1 MVDSKKANNSALFRM
16 ALAAAA
22 VILAAAAVV
31 IGVARAAKKP
41 ADDTSQEQ
49 SPVVTE
55 SPVPSAASEPT
66 RELTV
71 APAPVDFSVWKSVNE
86 EIYGWL
92 EIPDTN
98 ISYPVVQSAASDEYY
113 LRRHYDGTSN
123 TYGTIFSQGTYNNT
137 GFTDRVTTLY
147 GHDVWNEDLYFHQ
160 LHKFSDD
167 TFFDEHTKVYTYTP
181 EERQTWN
188 ILARAT
194 VDDRHI
200 MYSFHDFADA
210 NDVADF
216 MELVQEGSESRIK
229 ADVYQTTNENSRYLI
244 LSTCHPTV
252 PEKRCLLIC
261 VLSSIASTEYTGDGI
276 TPEDIPK

>member
-1 MVDSKKANNSALFRM
+1 M

-41 ADDTSQEQ
+41 ADDTSREQ

-55 SPVPSAASEPT
+55 SPSPSAASEPT

-71 APAPVDFSVWKSVNE
+71 AQAPVDFSVWKSVNE

-98 ISYPVVQSAASDEYY
+98 ISYPVVQSATSDEYY

-210 NDVADF
+210 SDVADF
-216 MELVQEGSESRIK
+216 MELVQEGAESRIK

-244 LSTCHPTV
+244 LSTCHPTA

-261 VLSSIASTEYTGDGI
+261 VLSSIAPTEYTGDGI

>member
-1 MVDSKKANNSALFRM
+1 MVDSKKTNNSALFCM

-31 IGVARAAKKP
+31 IGVAKAAKKP

-55 SPVPSAASEPT
+55 SPVPSAVSEPT

-71 APAPVDFSVWKSVNE
+71 APAPVDFSVWKSVND

-200 MYSFHDFADA
+200 MYSLHDFADA
-210 NDVADF
+210 SDVADF

-261 VLSSIASTEYTGDGI
+261 VLSSIAPTEYTGDGI

>member
-1 MVDSKKANNSALFRM
+1 MLDSKKTNNSALFRM
-16 ALAAAA
+16 ALVAAA
-22 VILAAAAVV
+22 VILAAAVIV
-31 IGVARAAKKP
+31 IGIAKAAKKP

-49 SPVVTE
+49 STVITE

-66 RELTV
+66 REPTV
-71 APAPVDFSVWKSVNE
+71 APAPVDFSVWKSVND

-98 ISYPVVQSAASDEYY
+98 ISHPVVQSATSDEYY

-181 EERQTWN
+181 EERQTWS

-200 MYSFHDFADA
+200 MYSFRDFADA
-210 NDVADF
+210 SDVADF

>member
-1 MVDSKKANNSALFRM
+1 M
-16 ALAAAA
+16 ALVAAA
-22 VILAAAAVV
+22 VILAAAVIV
-31 IGVARAAKKP
+31 IGIAKAAKKP

-49 SPVVTE
+49 STVITE

-66 RELTV
+66 REPTV
-71 APAPVDFSVWKSVNE
+71 APAPVDFSVWKSVND

-98 ISYPVVQSAASDEYY
+98 ISYPVVQSATSDEYY

-181 EERQTWN
+181 DERQTWS

-210 NDVADF
+210 SDVADF

>member
-1 MVDSKKANNSALFRM
+1 M

-31 IGVARAAKKP
+31 IGVAKAAKKP

-55 SPVPSAASEPT
+55 SPSPSAASEPT

-71 APAPVDFSVWKSVNE
+71 APAPVDFSVWKSVND

-210 NDVADF
+210 SDVADF

-229 ADVYQTTNENSRYLI
+229 ADVYQTINENSRYLI
-244 LSTCHPTV
+244 LSTCHPTA

-261 VLSSIASTEYTGDGI
+261 VLSSIAPTEYTGDGI

>member
-1 MVDSKKANNSALFRM
+1 MVDSKKTNNSALFRM
-16 ALAAAA
+16 ALVAAA
-22 VILAAAAVV
+22 VILAAAVIV
-31 IGVARAAKKP
+31 IGIAKAAKKP

-49 SPVVTE
+49 STVITE

-66 RELTV
+66 REPTV
-71 APAPVDFSVWKSVNE
+71 APAPVDFSVWKSVND

-98 ISYPVVQSAASDEYY
+98 ISYPVVQSATSDEYY

-181 EERQTWN
+181 EERQTWS

>member
-1 MVDSKKANNSALFRM
+1 MGNSKRTNDTALFRIALIM
-16 ALAAAA
+16 AALILVAAG
-22 VILAAAAVV
+22 IV
-31 IGVARAAKKP
+31 IGIANALKKP
-41 ADDTSQEQ
+41 EEAVSSEQATLIEDEPSSTVTSEPANET
-49 SPVVTE
+49 SV
-55 SPVPSAASEPT
+55 VPS
-66 RELTV
+66 
-71 APAPVDFSVWKSVNE
+71 PVDFSAWKSVNE

-210 NDVADF
+210 SDVADF

-244 LSTCHPTV
+244 LSTCHPTA

-261 VLSSIASTEYTGDGI
+261 VLSSIAPTEYTGDGI
-276 TPEDIPK
+276 TPEDISK

>member
-1 MVDSKKANNSALFRM
+1 MLDSKKTNNSALFRM
-16 ALAAAA
+16 ALVAAA
-22 VILAAAAVV
+22 VILAAAVIV
-31 IGVARAAKKP
+31 IGIAKAAKKP

-49 SPVVTE
+49 STVITE

-66 RELTV
+66 REPTV
-71 APAPVDFSVWKSVNE
+71 APAPVDFSVWKSVND

-98 ISYPVVQSAASDEYY
+98 ISYPVVQSATSDEYY

-181 EERQTWN
+181 EERQTWS

-200 MYSFHDFADA
+200 MYSFRDFADES
-210 NDVADF
+210 DVADF

-276 TPEDIPK
+276 TPVDIPK

>member
-1 MVDSKKANNSALFRM
+1 MVDSKKTNNSALFRM
-16 ALAAAA
+16 ALVAAA
-22 VILAAAAVV
+22 VILAAAVIV
-31 IGVARAAKKP
+31 IGIAKAAKKP
-41 ADDTSQEQ
+41 ADDTSREQ
-49 SPVVTE
+49 STVITE

-66 RELTV
+66 REPTV
-71 APAPVDFSVWKSVNE
+71 APAPVDFSVWKSVND

-98 ISYPVVQSAASDEYY
+98 ISYPVVQSATSDEYY

-181 EERQTWN
+181 EERQTWS
-188 ILARAT
+188 ILARTT

-200 MYSFHDFADA
+200 MYSFRDFADA
-210 NDVADF
+210 SDVADF

>member
-1 MVDSKKANNSALFRM
+1 M
-16 ALAAAA
+16 ALVAAA
-22 VILAAAAVV
+22 VILAAAVIV
-31 IGVARAAKKP
+31 IGIAKAAKKP

-49 SPVVTE
+49 STVITE
-55 SPVPSAASEPT
+55 SSVPSAASEPT

-71 APAPVDFSVWKSVNE
+71 APAPVDFSVWKSVND

-98 ISYPVVQSAASDEYY
+98 ISYPVVQSATSDEYY

-181 EERQTWN
+181 EERQTWS

-210 NDVADF
+210 SDVADF

-229 ADVYQTTNENSRYLI
+229 ADVYQTTNEHSHYLI

>member
-1 MVDSKKANNSALFRM
+1 MVDFKKTNNSALFRM

>member
-1 MVDSKKANNSALFRM
+1 MGNSKRTNDTALFRM
-16 ALAAAA
+16 ALISAALILVAA
-22 VILAAAAVV
+22 GIV
-31 IGVARAAKKP
+31 IGVADALKKP
-41 ADDTSQEQ
+41 EEAASSEQATVIEDEPSSTVTSE
-49 SPVVTE
+49 PATE
-55 SPVPSAASEPT
+55 TSVVPS
-66 RELTV
+66 
-71 APAPVDFSVWKSVNE
+71 PVDFSAWKAVND

-98 ISYPVVQSAASDEYY
+98 ISYPVLQSAESDEYY
-113 LRRHYDGTSN
+113 LRRHFDGTSN
-123 TYGTIFSQGTYNNT
+123 TYGSIFSQATYNNT
-137 GFTDRVTTLY
+137 GFTDRVTMLY

-210 NDVADF
+210 SDVADF

-261 VLSSIASTEYTGDGI
+261 VLSSIASAEYTGDGI
-276 TPEDIPK
+276 TPEDILK

>member
-1 MVDSKKANNSALFRM
+1 MVDSKKTNNSALFRM
-16 ALAAAA
+16 ALVAAA
-22 VILAAAAVV
+22 VILAAAVIV
-31 IGVARAAKKP
+31 IGIAKAAKKP

-49 SPVVTE
+49 STVITE

-66 RELTV
+66 REPTV
-71 APAPVDFSVWKSVNE
+71 APAPVDFSVWKSVND

-98 ISYPVVQSAASDEYY
+98 ISYPVVQSATSDEYY

-181 EERQTWN
+181 EERQTWS

-276 TPEDIPK
+276 TPEDIPQ

>member
-1 MVDSKKANNSALFRM
+1 MVDSKKTNNSALFRM
-16 ALAAAA
+16 ALVAAA
-22 VILAAAAVV
+22 VILAAAVIV
-31 IGVARAAKKP
+31 IGIAKAAKKP

-49 SPVVTE
+49 STVVTE
-55 SPVPSAASEPT
+55 SPVPSAASEPI
-66 RELTV
+66 REPTV
-71 APAPVDFSVWKSVNE
+71 APAPVDFSVWKSVND

-98 ISYPVVQSAASDEYY
+98 ISYPVVQSATSDEYY

-181 EERQTWN
+181 EERQTWS

-200 MYSFHDFADA
+200 MYSFHADA
-210 NDVADF
+210 SDVADF
-216 MELVQEGSESRIK
+216 MELVQECSESRIK
-229 ADVYQTTNENSRYLI
+229 ADVYQTTNEHSRYLI

>member
-1 MVDSKKANNSALFRM
+1 MGNSKRTNDTALFRM
-16 ALAAAA
+16 ALISAALILVAA
-22 VILAAAAVV
+22 GIV
-31 IGVARAAKKP
+31 IGVADALKKP
-41 ADDTSQEQ
+41 EEAASSEQATVIEDEPSSTVTSE
-49 SPVVTE
+49 PATE
-55 SPVPSAASEPT
+55 TSVVPS
-66 RELTV
+66 
-71 APAPVDFSVWKSVNE
+71 PVDFSAWKAVND

-98 ISYPVVQSAASDEYY
+98 ISYPVLQSAESDEYY
-113 LRRHYDGTSN
+113 LRRHFDGTSN
-123 TYGTIFSQGTYNNT
+123 TYGSIFSQATYNNT
-137 GFTDRVTTLY
+137 GFTDRVTMLY

-181 EERQTWN
+181 EERQTWSL
-188 ILARAT
+188 LARAT

-210 NDVADF
+210 SDVADF

-261 VLSSIASTEYTGDGI
+261 VLSSIASAESTGDGI
-276 TPEDIPK
+276 TPEDILK

>member
-1 MVDSKKANNSALFRM
+1 MVDSKKTNNSALFRM
-16 ALAAAA
+16 ALVAAA
-22 VILAAAAVV
+22 VILAAAVIV
-31 IGVARAAKKP
+31 IGIAKAAKKP

-49 SPVVTE
+49 STVITE

-66 RELTV
+66 REPTV
-71 APAPVDFSVWKSVNE
+71 APAPVDFSVWKSVND

-92 EIPDTN
+92 EIPDTS
-98 ISYPVVQSAASDEYY
+98 ISYPVVQSATSDEYY

-181 EERQTWN
+181 EERQTWS

>member
-1 MVDSKKANNSALFRM
+1 MLDSKKTNNSALFRM
-16 ALAAAA
+16 ALVAAA
-22 VILAAAAVV
+22 VILAAAVIV
-31 IGVARAAKKP
+31 IGIAKAAKKP

-49 SPVVTE
+49 STVITE

-66 RELTV
+66 REPTV
-71 APAPVDFSVWKSVNE
+71 APAPVDFSVWKSVND

-98 ISYPVVQSAASDEYY
+98 ISYPVVQSATSDEYY

-181 EERQTWN
+181 EERQTWS
-188 ILARAT
+188 ILARTT

-210 NDVADF
+210 SDVADF

-276 TPEDIPK
+276 TPVDIPK